1 MEVERVRVREKPKP
15 PSPFLGKDDLR
26 DLDIFR
32 KDIGPDGSKLI
43 KGNREAKM
51 FFYGLEKLLRGDFA
65 NIKVIDD
72 PFFKIEEIR
81 EYSLGI
87 SKLFFLAEPRE
98 FFCNLIMI
106 EREND
111 IP

>member
-1 MEVERVRVREKPKP
+1 MEVERVCIREKAKP
-15 PSPFLGKDDLR
+15 PSPFLGKDDMR

-32 KDIGPDGSKLI
+32 KDIVPDGDKLI
-43 KGNREAKM
+43 KGNREAEM

-65 NIKVIDD
+65 NLKVIDD
-72 PFFKIEEIR
+72 PFLKIEEIG
-81 EYSLGI
+81 EYSSRI
-87 SKLFFLAEPRE
+87 SHLFLLTESGE
-98 FFCNLIMI
+98 FFCNLVMI